1 VPHAKGESEACF
13 DIRQITIAATVHH
26 VAVVGQRG
34 GTVPQR
40 TIVLGVGNTLLTDD
54 GVGVHAIRDL
64 QTRCGERSDLD
75 LVDAGTLSFTLAAS
89 LEGHDGLIVIDA
101 AELEASPGT
110 IGEFEGIAMDRF
122 LAGNRKLSVHE
133 VSLLDLLAMARLADE
148 LPANR
153 ALIGVQ
159 PERIGWG
166 EVPTATVAAA
176 IPDVSRVA
184 LSLIERWNAHA
195 A

>member
-1 VPHAKGESEACF
+1 
-13 DIRQITIAATVHH
+13 
-26 VAVVGQRG
+26 
-34 GTVPQR
+34 
-40 TIVLGVGNTLLTDD
+40 
-54 GVGVHAIRDL
+54 L

-110 IGEFEGIAMDRF
+110 IGVFEGIAMDRF

-133 VSLLDLLAMARLADE
+133 VSLLDLLAMARLANE

-153 ALIGVQ
+153 ALIGIQ
-159 PERIGWG
+159 PERVAWG

-184 LSLIERWNAHA
+184 LSLIERWNADA